1 MADVWRGVISPLKV
15 IHNPVAVSD
24 PVQAPSGSPT
34 GQHPEAEAGHA
45 RSFSDAGISQSRPI
59 AVEGSQEGLPSPNE
73 LSRSFPNVGY
83 LSNRRREAPSLS
95 TPGPRSSGSYG
106 EFSFSVERPNASPSA
121 PHLYHG
127 SVTPTNSQSQMR
139 LSCSL
144 EGKAEL
150 IPHQQPSP
158 QTQPS
163 QPPLQRSYSANA
175 VPPSSSPSESV
186 KLPPIASMLSQP
198 PTAAAAPPRL
208 SRGRSRTA
216 QAWESCASA
225 ETRDELTAMAENE
238 SNGSAAASIS
248 LIRSASNNA
257 LQPSGAAKRNASVAR
272 QRPQQAKR
280 TKLART
286 TSSVAR
292 LETSEKKSGIP
303 VTSLIATSGADSD
316 KENLSPDEDGN
327 PQPRRRPLP
336 SGRAPLPS
344 APGNGRRRGVLQE
357 GRDARP
363 SLNSRANTAPSRRKG
378 QPEKDVAIFEDG
390 GENDD
395 EVERF
400 MNRASVS
407 PGKKGEMEVAAVLS
421 SLKGASWAAP
431 INALR

>member
-1 MADVWRGVISPLKV
+1 MWRGVISPLKV

-24 PVQAPSGSPT
+24 PVYAPDGSPT
-34 GQHPEAEAGHA
+34 GQHAAEFEGGHA
-45 RSFSDAGISQSRPI
+45 RSFSDAGMSYSRPI
-59 AVEGSQEGLPSPNE
+59 AVEGNQEGLPSPNE

-95 TPGPRSSGSYG
+95 TPGPRISSGSYG
-106 EFSFSVERPNASPSA
+106 EFSFSIDRSNASPSA

-139 LSCSL
+139 LSCSID
-144 EGKAEL
+144 GKAEL

-158 QTQPS
+158 PQTQPS
-163 QPPLQRSYSANA
+163 QPHLQRSYSANA
-175 VPPSSSPSESV
+175 VPQSSSPSESV
-186 KLPPIASMLSQP
+186 KLPPISSMLSQP
-198 PTAAAAPPRL
+198 PTTAAPPPRL
-208 SRGRSRTA
+208 ARGRSRTA
-216 QAWESCASA
+216 QAWESCAIA

-248 LIRSASNNA
+248 LIRSASNTA
-257 LQPSGAAKRNASVAR
+257 LQPSSGAKRNASVAR

-280 TKLART
+280 SKLART

-292 LETSEKKSGIP
+292 LETSEGKSGIP

-327 PQPRRRPLP
+327 VHPRRRPLP
-336 SGRAPLPS
+336 SGRAPLPN
-344 APGNGRRRGVLQE
+344 ARRRGVLQE

-363 SLNSRANTAPSRRKG
+363 SLLNGRANTAPLRRK
-378 QPEKDVAIFEDG
+378 QEKDVAVFEDDG
-390 GENDD
+390 D

-421 SLKGASWAAP
+421 SLKGGSWGAP

>member
-1 MADVWRGVISPLKV
+1 MWRGVISPLKV

-24 PVQAPSGSPT
+24 PVYAPSGSPT
-34 GQHPEAEAGHA
+34 GQGAAETEGGHA
-45 RSFSDAGISQSRPI
+45 RSFSDAGLYSRPI
-59 AVEGSQEGLPSPNE
+59 AVEGSQEGLPSPND

-95 TPGPRSSGSYG
+95 TPGPRVSSGSYG
-106 EFSFSVERPNASPSA
+106 EFSFSIDRSGASPSA

-127 SVTPTNSQSQMR
+127 SVTPTNTQSGMR
-139 LSCSL
+139 LSCSID
-144 EGKAEL
+144 GKAEL
-150 IPHQQPSP
+150 IPRQQPSPP

-175 VPPSSSPSESV
+175 IHPSSSPSESV
-186 KLPPIASMLSQP
+186 KLPGIASILPQP
-198 PTAAAAPPRL
+198 STAPPRL
-208 SRGRSRTA
+208 ARGRSRTV
-216 QAWESCASA
+216 QAWESCATS
-225 ETRDELTAMAENE
+225 ETRDELTTMAENE

-248 LIRSASNNA
+248 LIRSACNTA
-257 LQPSGAAKRNASVAR
+257 LQPSNGSKRNASVAR

-292 LETSEKKSGIP
+292 LETTEKKSGFP
-303 VTSLIATSGADSD
+303 VNSLTAISGADSD
-316 KENLSPDEDGN
+316 KENLSPDEDDHVN
-327 PQPRRRPLP
+327 SRRRPLP
-336 SGRAPLPS
+336 SGRAPLPN
-344 APGNGRRRGVLQE
+344 ARRRAVLQE
-357 GRDARP
+357 GREARP
-363 SLNSRANTAPSRRKG
+363 SLLNNRANTAPLRRKG
-378 QPEKDVAIFEDG
+378 HQLEKNVAIFEDG
-390 GENDD
+390 VDED

-421 SLKGASWAAP
+421 SLKGGSWGAP